1 MESVFQT
8 ILSAEFGYSVLR
20 VTTPILFSALAAL
33 ITNKAGV
40 MNIALEGIMLFA
52 ALFGVIGSAYSQSI
66 IVGLI
71 CAIAAGVAVALILAY
86 FALQL
91 KANLVLTGI
100 ALNLFASGGTVFIL
114 YLVCNDKGISASLK
128 SLVVPKVEIPIIK
141 SIPILGHIFSGHSLL
156 TYLSL
161 ICVLLVYILVY
172 KTAIGLRIRAVGE
185 NPNAAESVGINVIKI
200 KFIALMISGVLAA
213 LGGAYMSMGYV
224 SWFSRDMVAGR
235 GFIGL
240 AAQNL
245 GGAEPIPT
253 LLAALAFGIAD
264 AMSNILQSLRVPA
277 EFVQVIPYV
286 TTLIGLVLYSVSKNK
301 KNKKELV

>member
-1 MESVFQT
+1 M
-8 ILSAEFGYSVLR
+8 
-20 VTTPILFSALAAL
+20 
-33 ITNKAGV
+33 
-40 MNIALEGIMLFA
+40 
-52 ALFGVIGSAYSQSI
+52 
-66 IVGLI
+66 
-71 CAIAAGVAVALILAY
+71 
-86 FALQL
+86 
-91 KANLVLTGI
+91 
-100 ALNLFASGGTVFIL
+100 
-114 YLVCNDKGISASLK
+114 
-128 SLVVPKVEIPIIK
+128 
-141 SIPILGHIFSGHSLL
+141 

-286 TTLIGLVLYSVSKNK
+286 TTHWTYSILFLK
-301 KNKKELV
+301 